1 VGSAGREA
9 SAAYGGTNRNQFV
22 LSPDRVKAMKE
33 AGAWDNPERKKRMI
47 AEFIS
52 YDRNNGRRN

>member
-1 VGSAGREA
+1 
-9 SAAYGGTNRNQFV
+9 
-22 LSPDRVKAMKE
+22 MKE